1 MEPFAK
7 EEIKVPYSEVIR
19 LFVGSRPEG
28 SEEILMQRAF
38 FFQVPKLILIFP
50 NEIDRPLNNRFILRA
65 WGPFAFAPFIPDRD
79 ESTSVCYPFNWC
91 TLQVIYRKMDPLR
104 EIQAEFA
111 RQEQKQLIES
121 IDEAEKIKIIA
132 NNNKLAAL
140 R

>member
-1 MEPFAK
+1 MVEPFAT

-38 FFQVPKLILIFP
+38 FFQVPKLILIFS
-50 NEIDRPLNNRFILRA
+50 NEIDRPLFNHFILRA

-79 ESTSVCYPFNWC
+79 PFNWC